1 MSGVINT
8 QKHPKLLW
16 PGLQAI
22 WGDYFYKQH
31 DAEYS
36 KIFDVSDSNKTYEED
51 VQITGF
57 GLAPVKAQGST
68 VTYDTEDQGFIQRYT
83 HVAYALGYIVTH
95 EEQKDNLNMEVG
107 SRRTKGVA
115 FSMNQTIETVAANI
129 LNRGFNSSYTYADG
143 KELLATD
150 HPNTSGGT
158 WSNELA
164 TAADL
169 SVASIED
176 LVIQMMGA
184 TNDRGLQIPIMP
196 ECLIVPRQEWYNA
209 NRILGSQ
216 LESSTADNNLNV
228 IRSTGTF
235 PKGIVMNHYLD
246 DSDAWFIKTN
256 APNGLKFLWRERPSF
271 TNDGDFDTGNIK
283 HKGYMRFIAGA
294 TDPRGIYGTPGAA

>member
-1 MSGVINT
+1 MAINT
-8 QKHPKLLW
+8 QTHPKLLW
-16 PGLQAI
+16 PGIQAI

-31 DAEYS
+31 DPEYS
-36 KIFDVSDSNKTYEED
+36 KIFEVIDSRKAYEED

-57 GLAPVKAQGST
+57 GLAPVKAQGQGVS
-68 VTYDTEDQGFIQRYT
+68 YDTEDQGYIQRYT
-83 HVAYALGYIVTH
+83 HVAYGLGYVVTH
-95 EEQKDNLNMEVG
+95 EEMADNLYMEVA

-129 LNRGFNSSYTYADG
+129 LNRSTTSGYTYADG
-143 KELLATD
+143 QTLLSTA

-158 WSNELA
+158 FSNKLA
-164 TAADL
+164 TDADL

-176 LVIQMMGA
+176 LTIQIMGA
-184 TNDRGLQIPIMP
+184 TNDRGLQIPLQP

-216 LESSTADNNLNV
+216 LESGTANNDVNV
-228 IRSTGTF
+228 LRSTNVF

-246 DSDAWFIKTN
+246 NADDWFIKTN
-256 APNGLKFLWRERPSF
+256 APNGLKFIWRERPSF

-283 HKGYMRFIAGA
+283 HKGYMRFIPGI
-294 TDPRGIYGTPGAA
+294 TDPRGIYGTTGAA

>member
-1 MSGVINT
+1 MAIINT

-16 PGLQAI
+16 PGIQAI
-22 WGDYFYKQH
+22 WGDYFYKKH

-36 KIFDVSDSNKTYEED
+36 KIFEVTDSRKTFEED

-68 VTYDTEDQGFIQRYT
+68 VSYDTEDQGFIQRYT
-83 HVAYALGYIVTH
+83 HVAYGLGYIVTH
-95 EEQKDNLNMEVG
+95 EEQADNLYMEVA
-107 SRRTKGVA
+107 SRRTKGIA

-129 LNRGFNSSYTYADG
+129 LNRSTNASYTYADG
-143 KELLATD
+143 KVLLATD

-158 WSNELA
+158 FSNKLA
-164 TAADL
+164 VDADL

-176 LVIQMMGA
+176 LVIQIMGA
-184 TNDRGLQIPIMP
+184 QNDRGLQIPINP
-196 ECLIVPRQEWYNA
+196 ECLVVPRQEWYNA

-216 LESSTADNNLNV
+216 LESGTANNDINV

-246 DSDAWFIKTN
+246 NADDWFIKTN
-256 APNGLKFLWRERPSF
+256 CPNGMKFLWRERPSF
-271 TNDGDFDTGNIK
+271 SNDGDFDTGNIK
-283 HKGYMRFIAGA
+283 HKGYMRFIPSVTDVKSIFGSSGA
-294 TDPRGIYGTPGAA
+294 

>member
-1 MSGVINT
+1 MAVIST

-31 DAEYS
+31 DPEYS
-36 KIFDVSDSNKTYEED
+36 KIFEVSDSKKTFEED
-51 VQITGF
+51 VQMTGF
-57 GLAPVKAQGST
+57 GLAPIKAQGST
-68 VTYDTEDQGFIQRYT
+68 VTYDTEDQGFVQRYT
-83 HVAYALGYIVTH
+83 HTAYGLGYVVTH
-95 EEQKDNLNMEVG
+95 EEQADNLYMEVG

-129 LNRGFNSSYTYADG
+129 YNRATNGDYLYADG
-143 KELLATD
+143 KVLLATD

-158 WSNELA
+158 YSNKLA
-164 TAADL
+164 VDADL

-176 LVIQMMGA
+176 LTIDIMGA
-184 TNDRGLQIPIMP
+184 KNDRGLQIPIMP

-216 LESSTADNNLNV
+216 LESGTANNDLNI

-246 DSDAWFIKTN
+246 NDDDWFIKTN
-256 APNGLKFLWRERPSF
+256 CPNGMKFIWRERPSF
-271 TNDGDFDTGNIK
+271 SNDGDFDTGNIK
-283 HKGYMRFIAGA
+283 HKGYMRFVAGV
-294 TDPRGIYGTPGAA
+294 TDPRGIYGTTGA